1 MSKQTCIT
9 VDMLGCLK
17 YLEISAHR
25 HLVLRVI
32 VSIMKQII
40 EKIHNFNRLLN
51 MEQKE
56 TNI

>member
-1 MSKQTCIT
+1 MSKQTCIA
-9 VDMLGCLK
+9 VDISE
-17 YLEISAHR
+17 YLEISVR
-25 HLVLRVI
+25 RRLVLRVI

-40 EKIHNFNRLLN
+40 EKIHNFNCLLN